1 MPMNLLPPGPTW
13 DGLHPLVIHFPIALL
28 LVAPVFIVA
37 GLAAPRLAPSCFA
50 AAVTLMGLGV
60 VATWVAVASGHAA
73 AELVEQ
79 EGAVRAVLQRHAKL
93 GELTRNVFTALTL
106 VFAAFVFLPAR
117 LKRPLSRGLTAGLGL
132 LFLVLYAAGALLVAN
147 TAHQGARLVHEFGVH
162 AVLAGESSDSVAPGP
177 RP

>member
-1 MPMNLLPPGPTW
+1 MPMNLLPPVATW
-13 DGLHPLVIHFPIALL
+13 DGFHPLVIHFPIALL

-37 GLAAPRLAPSCFA
+37 GLAAPRQARSSFT

-60 VATWVAVASGHAA
+60 VAAWVAVASGHAA

-79 EGAVRAVLQRHAKL
+79 EGAVRAVLQRHAEL
-93 GELTRNVFTALTL
+93 GEMTRNVFTALTL
-106 VFAAFVFLPAR
+106 AFAAFALGPTL
-117 LKRPLSRGLTAGLGL
+117 LKRPLSRGVTAGLGL
-132 LFLVLYAAGALLVAN
+132 LFLVVYAAGALLIAN

-162 AVLAGESSDSVAPGP
+162 AVMAGESSDSIAPGP